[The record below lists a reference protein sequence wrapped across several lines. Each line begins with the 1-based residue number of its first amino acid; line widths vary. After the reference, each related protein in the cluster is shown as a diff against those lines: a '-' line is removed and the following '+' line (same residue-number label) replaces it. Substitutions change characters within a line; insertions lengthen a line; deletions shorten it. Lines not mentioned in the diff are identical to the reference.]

1 MNEKDLAKKRII
13 FIALMLITGA
23 IFTVIY
29 LALTG
34 NKPEIFTDVVIEYT
48 SMLSSNKSAE
58 RTLIFILILM
68 GIIAYTIYYF
78 LSQRK
83 YKLNEVMNNDNI
95 KNCHKIILCFLGTLT
110 ITYYF
115 MFTYVNPILLVSIL
129 IAVTLLII
137 DKNLVLEGFVFE
149 FTCTYMIYG
158 IYRCY
163 VFIGGEKSL
172 NNVTVALVVALI
184 FVIIL
189 MFKNKKL
196 ALLKAS
202 LISQLFVP
210 VILLIY
216 LMSKY
221 SYKNEWVNIALPWK
235 INVLIIVLIIFFIA
249 EVIIK
254 IYKKW
259 NQECRVSE
267 LITFGTC
274 VSIMAF
280 NRFSGTGA
288 IIPIDM
294 HHPYENIIGFSQVF
308 ELGQKLFSEYI
319 PISGMYS
326 IIQGA
331 VFKLFGSGFMG
342 NYYVTQNLF
351 YLCIVILIIAL
362 LWNQV
367 DREYILMIS
376 LLFLVTDY
384 NRVAFILPIMLL
396 LSMPQLIKKKNLWL
410 VLWFLTSLFQGLYYP
425 LFGAAVC
432 IAFIPLGS
440 YQIVSLVKTGEL
452 KMLIKTKKFWIG
464 WVLSLIT
471 FIATIPYLLG
481 TLKQV
486 AAMAGQTIYADG
498 ISRFGQYVPSW
509 FFSYLNNYPFIRIA
523 LYNIFSFLI
532 VSAFVWIAYVLT
544 LHGAQVKLEHHKI
557 YIKNK
562 KVGLIMIAAAIAPII
577 CYTST
582 TIRMDIDNIYA
593 RSAGI
598 MFTGAI
604 LLLVFANKYTKNVRT
619 KCLLVAAAVFIPV
632 AGNTVGFFSTD
643 SKLSAY
649 YTVPENY
656 VYVKNDT
663 VKRLGTCF
671 VEQEVY
677 GSIKTTYASFKNSDP
692 EDSYMGKP
700 GLFGYFYLL
709 NIKGD
714 GPMELESTVKS
725 YESTLEIV
733 KNARRNRSII
743 GTNINPYFNY
753 YLYHWLL
760 TSGEYIW
767 SPKRLEFIPNNGKYT
782 KERIRNAN
790 QNAGITR
797 DGFDV
802 GKSAS
807 SLGLSYSSMQ
817 NVMTK
822 VDIGYTVEKS
832 GNGVDI
838 LFSLPFDGDSADY
851 MYVEFVNMANN
862 YQYTMFNLS
871 ESSEQDKGILAK
883 YLMKKNFNPGM
894 QVNIIWFDDK
904 GDSHNMICTMSEG
917 KLLIPLGAG
926 NKWLLNEHSSMRIVV
941 MQDGQEIEMP
951 AIDKIEYLKL
961 QEIN

>member
-1 MNEKDLAKKRII
+1 MSKKELSKKRII
-13 FIALMLITGA
+13 FMALMLLTGA

-58 RTLIFILILM
+58 RTLIFILILL
-68 GIIAYTIYYF
+68 GIMAYTLYYF
-78 LSQRK
+78 WSQRK
-83 YKLNEVMNNDNI
+83 YQLNEIMNNDPI
-95 KNCHKIILCFLGTLT
+95 KNCHKIILSFLGTLA
-110 ITYYF
+110 IAYYF
-115 MFTYVNPILLVSIL
+115 MFTYVNPILVVAIL
-129 IAVTLLII
+129 IAVTLFII

-158 IYRCY
+158 IYRFY
-163 VFIGGEKSL
+163 VFMGGEKSL
-172 NNVTVALVVALI
+172 NNVTVALIVALI
-184 FVIIL
+184 FVMIL
-189 MFKNKKL
+189 MFNNKRL

-202 LISQLFVP
+202 LIAQLLIP

-216 LMSKY
+216 LMTKY
-221 SYKNEWVNIALPWK
+221 SYKNEWVNIALPRQ
-235 INVLIIVLIIFFIA
+235 INVLVIVLIIFFIA

-259 NQECRVSE
+259 NQECRISE

-288 IIPIDM
+288 LIPTDM

-331 VFKLFGSGFMG
+331 MFKLFGNGFME

-367 DREYILMIS
+367 DKEYILMIS

-396 LSMPQLIKKKNLWL
+396 LSMPQLMKKKNLWL

-432 IAFIPLGS
+432 IAFIPLGI

-452 KMLIKTKKFWIG
+452 KRLVKTKKFWIG
-464 WVLSLIT
+464 WVLS
-471 FIATIPYLLG
+471 FILFIVTIPYLLG

-509 FFSYLNNYPFIRIA
+509 FFSYLNHYPFIRIA
-523 LYNIFSFLI
+523 LYDIFSFLI
-532 VSAFVWIAYVLT
+532 VSAFVWIAYALT
-544 LHGAQVKLEHHKI
+544 LHGAEIKLEHHKI
-557 YIKNK
+557 SIKNK
-562 KVGLIMIAAAIAPII
+562 QVGFMMIAVAIAPII

-593 RSAGI
+593 RSEGI
-598 MFTGAI
+598 MFTGAV
-604 LLLVFANKYTKNVRT
+604 LLLVFANKYTKHVRT
-619 KCLLVAAAVFIPV
+619 RCLLVAAAVFIPV
-632 AGNTVGFFSTD
+632 AGNAVGFFSTD

-649 YTVPENY
+649 YTVPETY
-656 VYVKNDT
+656 LYIKNDT

-677 GSIKTTYASFKNSDP
+677 SSIKTTEESFKNSDP
-692 EDSYMGKP
+692 KASYMGKP
-700 GLFGYFYLL
+700 RLFGYFYLL

-714 GPMELESTVKS
+714 GPMELESTVKG
-725 YESTLEIV
+725 YESTLGTVEH
-733 KNARRNRSII
+733 ARRNRSII
-743 GTNINPYFNY
+743 GTNIDPYLNY

-767 SPKRLEFIPNNGKYT
+767 SPERLEFIPNDGEYT
-782 KERIRNAN
+782 KEQTRNAN
-790 QNAGITR
+790 LNAGITR

-807 SLGLSYSSMQ
+807 SLGLSYSSIQ

-832 GNGVDI
+832 GNGADI
-838 LFSLPFDGDSADY
+838 FFSFPFHGDSADY

-862 YQYTMFNLS
+862 YQYIMFNLS
-871 ESSEQDKGILAK
+871 GSSEQEKGILAK
-883 YLMKKNFNPGM
+883 YLMKKNYNPGM
-894 QVNIIWFDDK
+894 QVHIIWFDDK

-926 NKWLLNEHSSMRIVV
+926 NQWLLNEHASMRLVV

-951 AIDKIEYLKL
+951 AIDKIEYWKL
-961 QEIN
+961 QEIK